1 MKKKI
6 FNYATREFENLN
18 AEDDIQEM
26 KEKEFKT
33 LKPNA
38 VPPKTETFKKTVV
51 TPSGDIFDAIYDEMN
66 IFEKGHYNQR
76 HTKQYGV
83 TYVEARN
90 KRLKK
95 NN

>member
-33 LKPNA
+33 LKPN
-38 VPPKTETFKKTVV
+38 E
-51 TPSGDIFDAIYDEMN
+51 S
-66 IFEKGHYNQR
+66 HL
-76 HTKQYGV
+76 KQ
-83 TYVEARN
+83 
-90 KRLKK
+90 KHLKK
-95 NN
+95 QS

>member
-33 LKPNA
+33 LKSNA

-76 HTKQYGV
+76 HKKQYGV

>member
-1 MKKKI
+1 MDKPKAIIMAGGAAVGKSTVLNQI
-6 FNYATREFENLN
+6 QSSLKGFENLN

-51 TPSGDIFDAIYDEMN
+51 TPSGDIFDAI
-66 IFEKGHYNQR
+66 
-76 HTKQYGV
+76 
-83 TYVEARN
+83 
-90 KRLKK
+90 
-95 NN
+95 